1 MTTIVISPSNVVSY
15 PEGGGHF
22 WVFMQ
27 YAQGLRRL
35 GCEVYWLE
43 HFPSSGSREQ
53 DAQLL
58 ATFRERMARHG
69 FDGKTLLYR
78 RRPSGEGFVHE
89 YIEIPWTE
97 AEVVLRRADLLLNF
111 YYAIDSSLL
120 AHFRCTA
127 LVNID
132 PGLLEFWIATGQ
144 LEVPAHDYYFT
155 TGETVGT
162 AAALFPNCGL
172 SWHYIR
178 PPVCLELWPYVYT
191 PDSEVFTTISSWW
204 GGNGKGEWITDGKD
218 VFYENNKRVSFLQFV
233 ELPCRIPQILELAL
247 CLGRGDPEDDATEVD
262 PRWRPENLRS
272 EEATDYV
279 GDAQDWQMLER
290 HGWRLCHAHDV
301 AGSPDRYRAYIQGS
315 RGEFSCAKPSCMRF
329 QNAWVSDRT
338 LCYLASG
345 KPVVVQHTGP
355 SAFLPNGEG
364 MFRFSTLEEA
374 VAALAAI
381 DADYER
387 HCRAAREITE
397 AHFDAKDILEKI
409 LRVTTGA
416 GGLRVDTEPPE
427 LRQRTELITSVWQPT
442 SVRKS

>member
-43 HFPSSGSREQ
+43 HLPSSGSREQ

-58 ATFRERMARHG
+58 ATFREQMARYG
-69 FDGKTLLYR
+69 FDGKTLLYGR
-78 RRPSGEGFVHE
+78 QPSSDGFVHE
-89 YIEIPWTE
+89 YIEIPRTE
-97 AEVVLRRADLLLNF
+97 AEAVLRRADLLLNF
-111 YYAIDSSLL
+111 YYAIDPSLL
-120 AHFRCTA
+120 AHFRRTA
-127 LVNID
+127 LVDID
-132 PGLLEFWIATGQ
+132 PGLLEFWIGTGQ

-162 AAALFPNCGL
+162 AAALFPDGGL
-172 SWHYIR
+172 SWHHIR
-178 PPVCLELWPYVYT
+178 PPVYLESWPYVYA
-191 PDSEVFTTISSWW
+191 PDSEAFTTVSGWW
-204 GGNGKGEWITDGKD
+204 GGDGRGEWITDGKD

-233 ELPCRIPQILELAL
+233 ELPRRIPQILELAL
-247 CLGRGDPEDDATEVD
+247 CLGKGDPEDDAIEVD
-262 PRWRPENLRS
+262 PRWRPQNFRS
-272 EEATDYV
+272 AEATDYV
-279 GDAQDWQMLER
+279 GDAQDRQMLER

-301 AGSPDRYRAYIQGS
+301 AGSPERYRAYIQGS
-315 RGEFSCAKPSCMRF
+315 RGEFSCAKPSCIRF

-381 DADYER
+381 DANYER
-387 HCRAAREITE
+387 HCRAAREIAE

-409 LRVTTGA
+409 LRVITSA

-427 LRQRTELITSVWQPT
+427 LRQ
-442 SVRKS
+442 